1 MQTQKTALVIALL
14 AGSLLTAGTA
24 HAQFGGGMPNGPG
37 GPFGGGQPN
46 APGGGG
52 SPFSSAQ
59 MPFALGTIS
68 AVNAGAGTI
77 TVRSQF
83 GGELRTVKIT
93 GTTDISARVES
104 KVSDLKVGDTVQVR
118 GVPTGITASQIS
130 AGDTAPSPMMQNGM
144 MGGGTFG
151 MGRPNG
157 TSGPGGPEAA
167 YAQAS
172 GKITALSPLTIA
184 LPGGVS
190 LTLTA
195 APDAK
200 ISRTVSEKIGSLK
213 VGDTVMASGQP
224 AADGSLAATRL
235 RVNDSP
241 AAGFGG

>member
-1 MQTQKTALVIALL
+1 
-14 AGSLLTAGTA
+14 
-24 HAQFGGGMPNGPG
+24 
-37 GPFGGGQPN
+37 
-46 APGGGG
+46 
-52 SPFSSAQ
+52 
-59 MPFALGTIS
+59 
-68 AVNAGAGTI
+68 
-77 TVRSQF
+77 
-83 GGELRTVKIT
+83 
-93 GTTDISARVES
+93 
-104 KVSDLKVGDTVQVR
+104 
-118 GVPTGITASQIS
+118 
-130 AGDTAPSPMMQNGM
+130 

-157 TSGPGGPEAA
+157 VSGPGGPEAA

-172 GKITALSPLTIA
+172 GKITALSPLTVA

-224 AADGSLAATRL
+224 ATDGSLAATRL